1 MIQVKS
7 LNSLEVIVFLRQL
20 APTGLWDIGV
30 NVCKVGINKYVI
42 ELIFRLSCVFLVF
55 VVYLVREFT
64 QITCFSVTACDQIE
78 RS

>member
-30 NVCKVGINKYVI
+30 NVCKVGKNKYVI
-42 ELIFRLSCVFLVF
+42 EF
-55 VVYLVREFT
+55 
-64 QITCFSVTACDQIE
+64 
-78 RS
+78 